1 MRELTTTESTPVTN
15 RKSLALLLWILVA
28 FFYFYLSYDYIRAT
42 MTDTEFDEYLQH
54 VVNVAVTEQRPAKE
68 VRALVLVKAEE
79 LSLPIRADQIM
90 VTGGGD
96 NLNLAL
102 DYRVDIEI
110 PLLQRTVYSKLFQ
123 HRIKYKREY

>member
-1 MRELTTTESTPVTN
+1 MEPSQRASN

-28 FFYFYLSYDYIRAT
+28 FFYFYLSYNYIRAS
-42 MTDTEFDEYLQH
+42 MTDRELDEYLQH
-54 VVNVAVTEQRPAKE
+54 VIEVAGNEQRPAKE

-79 LSLPIRADQIM
+79 LSLPVTEDQIK
-90 VTGGGD
+90 VVGVRD
-96 NLNLAL
+96 SLHLSL

-123 HRIKYKREY
+123 HRVKYKRSW